1 MQSTRPIP
9 IAIVGMGCR
18 LPGGADSPDKFWE
31 LLQDGRSTWTDV
43 PSDRY
48 NWKSFHHLH
57 HDSQESH
64 NHRGGHFI
72 QQDVAA
78 FDANFFG
85 VSAAE
90 AEAMDPQQRILLET
104 TYEALESGGIP
115 LDSIRGSDT
124 AVFTAAFNHDYETMA
139 LKDTQNLPKYHLT
152 GNAPSIEANR
162 ISYVFDLKGPSV
174 MLNNEGRSYS
184 FDDRGAGYG
193 RGEGVASLVLK
204 RLDDAVAAGDPIR
217 AVIRNTGVNQDGKTN
232 GITLPSGEA
241 QEALTRRV
249 YEQAGLDP
257 RDTAY
262 VEAHGTG
269 TIAGDGAEMRA
280 IHNAFCPAGRE
291 HELLVGSAKANI
303 GHLEPTSGLAAVIKV
318 VLTLEKGLVPPT
330 PNVLNLKKNVQFHG
344 IRIPRVGLESWPSG
358 MVRRASVNNFGFGGT
373 NSHIILEGS
382 SSVTKAGNNGAVEN
396 GLIPSFSKDDH
407 SEKYQLFVLTAKSKT
422 SLKEN
427 VSYLR
432 DWIKNNTHDFRLDD
446 LSHTLA
452 NRRIPMSWRSSW
464 VASKKEDLPTATRD
478 APLTKVA
485 SSKRPV
491 VFLFTGQGAQWYAMG
506 RELLAT
512 QGRFRDSIRE
522 SDRILQKLGIPWSL
536 RDELSNPKHLSRID
550 RSEIAQPASIAV
562 QIALVDLLRS
572 LGVAPDAVLGH
583 SSGEMAAAYAA
594 GALTHEQTLILSDR
608 RSLIS
613 SWCDEDIEA
622 KGAMLA
628 AGLGE
633 KEVLPYLKQIP
644 HDCGLVNVACVNS
657 PFSTTISGDK
667 IAIHALKESLDS
679 TSTFARVLKVDTA
692 YHSHHMKIVAPRYR
706 EKIGYLET
714 SAPPKSIRFFSS
726 VTAKEKLSDFGTEYW
741 VENLVSKVR
750 FSDGLGTLCNALRQQ
765 YNGPV
770 SPIFVELGPH
780 PALSGPTRQTIT
792 SLKIADFDYAYT
804 SPLSRDKDAR
814 KTVLEMAG
822 KLFQHGCAV
831 DITAANQS
839 ILPMEE
845 PHADNF
851 IAKTQ
856 PVVVKDLP
864 TYAWDHSKTYW
875 HESRLSRDYR
885 LRPYPHHD
893 LLGLRVIPGND
904 IDPTWRNL
912 LSIDRMP
919 WLRDHVVD
927 DFVIFPGSGY
937 MCMAIEAMWQLAQ
950 GNGTST
956 RVESFKLRDIEFIKA
971 LVVPEPPETVEI
983 QLALHAPA
991 KARDTLGAWRQF
1003 VVAALS
1009 PEGHWAEQCR
1019 GSIMIEYRNSYG
1031 DEEEDMETALE
1042 TAAHAAGRVEWY
1054 RDVATRCS
1062 ASLSPDALYD
1072 AMRQNGNHYGD
1083 TFASITDIRLGDH
1096 VAHAII
1102 STPDVPSVMPAR
1114 SMQPHHIHPT
1124 TLDTI
1129 AHASLPVHARH
1140 YKTGAVMP
1148 IRIGEL
1154 TVQANMPN
1162 QPRQQ
1167 LSACVELVPLGAHS
1181 ATADTV
1187 VFADGVADLSRP
1199 CVTISDLE
1207 LVVIGESKSSGA
1219 SGAGPLPA
1227 LHTDWVEDK
1236 ELFPNQV
1243 EVSVVKQQHNG
1254 TVNGVNGH
1262 DTSHQPRT
1270 PPVEFLA
1277 LHPDINH
1284 LADKFQ
1290 GLLNGTNIATSTSS
1304 FPVESVG
1311 SDKVY
1316 VLLDN
1321 ASDPILDN
1329 AQPHRFQELG
1339 AFLMKAK
1346 SVLWVTMA
1354 AKAGEEPGP
1363 NVHLVTGFTRVARRE
1378 NEGMRLVSVLVPHG
1392 HEEAE
1397 YPHILQTIGR
1407 VIAVNFGR
1415 LHTEEEEVEDGFYE
1429 CEYMYRDRKMW
1440 VPRLAPANP
1449 YERWVQAKSGQ
1460 TPPTEMTP
1468 FNGGCDLVLEIERPG
1483 LLNSM
1488 RFVPLT
1494 RGPLGPCE
1502 VEIQPNCYAVTRT
1515 DAFLAGGGTDARL
1528 APSAGVVGTI
1538 AAVGSDV
1545 QDTWHVG
1552 DRVVGFAAQA
1562 ISNRP
1567 RVSSVLVRRF
1577 SDTSSLS
1584 SAQAASALYPLISA
1598 AYALTGL
1605 TNVGTS
1611 YSVLVH
1617 GADSE
1622 CGQAAVVLARH
1633 LGAQVFATVHDAAA
1647 GKRLLVE
1654 SLGLP
1659 ADHVFSLRAGTYRD
1673 QIRRLTRERGGVQV
1687 ALNCSGL
1694 DVFRDTWACMADFG
1708 TLVDMAQPG
1717 GAVCSTPSH
1726 KHATYVS
1733 FDLGTVIRH
1742 RPELVGRLM
1751 DNIIPLLD
1759 QKHIKPGFSSSLS
1772 TKPITEVHDAIRQ
1785 VQAGKVSVSTVLEI
1799 HPDALVKSAIPLN
1812 LEETRLVEDGTYVIA
1827 GGLGDIGQGMCRL
1840 LAARG
1845 ARHIVILS
1853 RSGASRDPEKKEL
1866 LEKELAVLGAH
1877 LYTIACDVTDVN
1889 QVVAAARWVE
1899 ANNLP
1904 PVRGVIQSAAILRDR
1919 MLEAMDLETFR
1930 SALSPKQEGTLN
1942 LIQCFR
1948 STSLSFFIMLAS
1960 AISALG
1966 TKGQANYAA
1975 GNTFQEGL
1983 ALWKKKGIFG
1993 EATHAVAINP
2003 GLVAGTDADLY
2014 SPERRQI
2021 LAKQGLATV
2030 PFASVMSA
2038 IEYAMSAQARADG
2051 LAQVILGLDADLL
2064 VKHDAA
2070 LHNRIYA
2077 TILQTAKEQ
2086 NNNNTTTAAARSLAQ
2101 QISAAE
2107 SREEVHTVVQDA
2119 LTGKL
2124 VELLAMDPGDVRVHV
2139 PMADFGLDSLV
2150 AIELKNWVFRSFK
2163 AAMQTADVLE
2173 AASLVALSTAIL
2185 ERSSLV
2191 PLKAIE
2197 TNGFH
2202 SS

>member
-1 MQSTRPIP
+1 
-9 IAIVGMGCR
+9 
-18 LPGGADSPDKFWE
+18 
-31 LLQDGRSTWTDV
+31 
-43 PSDRY
+43 
-48 NWKSFHHLH
+48 
-57 HDSQESH
+57 
-64 NHRGGHFI
+64 
-72 QQDVAA
+72 
-78 FDANFFG
+78 
-85 VSAAE
+85 
-90 AEAMDPQQRILLET
+90 
-104 TYEALESGGIP
+104 
-115 LDSIRGSDT
+115 
-124 AVFTAAFNHDYETMA
+124 MA

-174 MLNNEGRSYS
+174 SLNTACSG
-184 FDDRGAGYG
+184 GL
-193 RGEGVASLVLK
+193 VALHQACQSLK
-204 RLDDAVAAGDPIR
+204 
-217 AVIRNTGVNQDGKTN
+217 
-232 GITLPSGEA
+232 SGE
-241 QEALTRRV
+241 
-249 YEQAGLDP
+249 
-257 RDTAY
+257 
-262 VEAHGTG
+262 
-269 TIAGDGAEMRA
+269 
-280 IHNAFCPAGRE
+280 
-291 HELLVGSAKANI
+291 
-303 GHLEPTSGLAAVIKV
+303 SGLAIVGGSNLI
-318 VLTLEKGLVPPT
+318 LTPD
-330 PNVLNLKKNVQFHG
+330 FMF
-344 IRIPRVGLESWPSG
+344 G
-358 MVRRASVNNFGFGGT
+358 M
-373 NSHIILEGS
+373 
-382 SSVTKAGNNGAVEN
+382 
-396 GLIPSFSKDDH
+396 SFMG
-407 SEKYQLFVLTAKSKT
+407 YPMWVWNRGRLLFVLTAKSKT

-432 DWIKNNTHDFRLDD
+432 NWITNNTHEFRLDD

-452 NRRIPMSWRSSW
+452 NRRTPMSWRSSW
-464 VASKKEDLPTATRD
+464 VASRKEDLPTATRD

-522 SDRILQKLGIPWSL
+522 SDRILQKLGIAWSL
-536 RDELSNPKHLSRID
+536 RDELSKPKHLSRID

-613 SWCDEDIEA
+613 SWCDEEIEA

-633 KEVLPYLKQIP
+633 KEVLLYLKRIP
-644 HDCGLVNVACVNS
+644 HECGLVNVACVNS

-692 YHSHHMKIVAPRYR
+692 YHSHHMKVVAPRYR

-726 VTAKEKLSDFGTEYW
+726 VTAKEKLSDFGTDYW

-845 PHADNF
+845 PHADNI
-851 IAKTQ
+851 IAKIR

-893 LLGLRVIPGND
+893 LLGLRIIPGND

-1019 GSIMIEYRNSYG
+1019 GSIMIEYRNGYG
-1031 DEEEDMETALE
+1031 DEEEDMETAHE
-1042 TAAHAAGRVEWY
+1042 TASHAAGRVEWY

-1207 LVVIGESKSSGA
+1207 LVVIGESKSSGV

-1236 ELFPNQV
+1236 ELFLNQV

-1262 DTSHQPRT
+1262 GTSHQPRR

-1277 LHPDINH
+1277 LHPDMTH
-1284 LADKFQ
+1284 LVDKLQ
-1290 GLLNGTNIATSTSS
+1290 GVLNGTDVETSTSS
-1304 FPVESVG
+1304 FPVESVS

-1329 AQPHRFQELG
+1329 TQPHRFQELG

-1378 NEGMRLVSVLVPHG
+1378 NEGMRLVSVLVPHS

-1397 YPHILQTIGR
+1397 YPQILQTVGR

-1415 LHTEEEEVEDGFYE
+1415 FQAEEEEVEDGFYE
-1429 CEYMYRDRKMW
+1429 CEYMYRDRKIW
-1440 VPRLAPANP
+1440 VPRLAPAEP
-1449 YERWVQAKSGQ
+1449 YERWVRAKSGQ

-1488 RFVPLT
+1488 RFVPLA

-1502 VEIQPNCYAVTRT
+1502 VEIQPDCYAVTRT

-1577 SDTSSLS
+1577 SDTSSFS
-1584 SAQAASALYPLISA
+1584 SAQVASALYPLISA
-1598 AYALTGL
+1598 AYAFTELTS
-1605 TNVGTS
+1605 VGTS
-1611 YSVLVH
+1611 HSVLVH

-1622 CGQAAVVLARH
+1622 CGQAAVGLARH
-1633 LGAQVFATVHDAAA
+1633 LGAEVFATVHDAAA

-1673 QIRRLTRERGGVQV
+1673 QIHRLTRERGGVQV

-1708 TLVDMAQPG
+1708 ILVDMVQPG

-1742 RPELVGRLM
+1742 RPELVGRLI
-1751 DNIIPLLD
+1751 DNIISLLD
-1759 QKHIKPGFSSSLS
+1759 QKQIKSGFSSLT
-1772 TKPITEVHDAIRQ
+1772 TKPITEAHDAIRQ
-1785 VQAGKVSVSTVLEI
+1785 VQAGKASVSTVLEI
-1799 HPDALVKSAIPLN
+1799 HPDALVKSAIPPN
-1812 LEETRLVEDGTYVIA
+1812 VEETRLVEDGTYVIA

-1866 LEKELAVLGAH
+1866 LEKDLAVSGAH
-1877 LYTIACDVTDVN
+1877 LYAIACDVTDVD

-1930 SALSPKQEGTLN
+1930 SALGPKQEGTLN

-1983 ALWKKKGIFG
+1983 ALWKKKGIFD

-2077 TILQTAKEQ
+2077 MILHTAKEQ
-2086 NNNNTTTAAARSLAQ
+2086 NNNNTTTAAARSLVQ

-2107 SREEVHTVVQDA
+2107 SRGEVHTVVQDA

-2173 AASLVALSTAIL
+2173 AASLVALATAIL